1 MSNDSLPSN
10 YENKFS
16 SIQETTDKV
25 SGLVTNNIFKLLTNI
40 QDPTVKNN
48 SINDKLTRI
57 MEKKKENV
65 EKSPFEL
72 GQAEKNLYLFNKGES
87 GGDEKYNSMI
97 VDRYA
102 TTAADFKKNTIDK
115 QQKFAGNLLEHIKQY
130 EGQLIFIKHSES
142 LLKIKKEEKKM
153 IEKKINRFNRI
164 LQTNERKVV
173 YEEKDMES
181 LFLYRRI
188 MLFIYYTIIVGY
200 VIFGNFIPDK
210 LYKKY
215 TVWLLLFIASI
226 MPIILN
232 LIIKWIFVLYDVLSY
247 WFEDIVYKDVYND
260 L

>member
-10 YENKFS
+10 YEKQFS

-65 EKSPFEL
+65 EKAPFEL

-115 QQKFAGNLLEHIKQY
+115 QQKFAGNLLQHIKQY
-130 EGQLIFIKHSES
+130 EGQ
-142 LLKIKKEEKKM
+142 
-153 IEKKINRFNRI
+153 
-164 LQTNERKVV
+164 
-173 YEEKDMES
+173 
-181 LFLYRRI
+181 
-188 MLFIYYTIIVGY
+188 II
-200 VIFGNFIPDK
+200 
-210 LYKKY
+210 
-215 TVWLLLFIASI
+215 S
-226 MPIILN
+226 ILN
-232 LIIKWIFVLYDVLSY
+232 HY
-247 WFEDIVYKDVYND
+247 
-260 L
+260 